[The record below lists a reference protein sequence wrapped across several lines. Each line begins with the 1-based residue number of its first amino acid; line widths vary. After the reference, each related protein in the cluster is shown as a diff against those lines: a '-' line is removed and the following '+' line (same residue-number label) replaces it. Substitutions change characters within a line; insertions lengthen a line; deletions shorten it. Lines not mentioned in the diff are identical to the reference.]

1 MDRFDQFEKEI
12 SEWIHNHKIIV
23 FTIVGIFI
31 LVTIIT
37 STILL
42 FSGSVGMSMVIQNIT
57 ERHDA
62 TIISSDLYVSEKTW
76 EIYNNIVIP
85 VFIFTLN
92 YIGGL
97 NLAMGIGYFAAVGYL
112 LFRVTYR
119 KMYRE
124 RGK

>member
-1 MDRFDQFEKEI
+1 MDKFEQFETAI
-12 SEWIHNHKIIV
+12 SNWIHRHKIIIL
-23 FTIVGIFI
+23 FIIGIF
-31 LVTIIT
+31 LLLTITT

-76 EIYNNIVIP
+76 ATYNNIIIP
-85 VFIFTLN
+85 VFMFTLD
-92 YIGGL
+92 YIGCL
-97 NLAMGIGYFAAVGYL
+97 NLVLGIAYFAAVGYL
-112 LFRVTYR
+112 LFRVLYR